1 MVVALLVLFWLC
13 WLFVRANVAIGV
25 VVVVG
30 GVVSEP
36 VVSVIGTGGRGG
48 GVVDLGG
55 VCAAEAV

>member
-1 MVVALLVLFWLC
+1 MVALLVLFWLC
-13 WLFVRANVAIGV
+13 WLFVCANVAIG